1 MINHYYWPTPN
12 GHKTAIMLEEVGLDY
27 KLYPINILEGEQFTE
42 DFIAISPNN
51 RVPAIVDLDGPQ
63 GEPFKVFESG
73 AILMYLA
80 EKSGMLWPI
89 DMAERYDAIQ
99 WLMFQMGNVG
109 PMFGQNGYFQG
120 YCPEDVPLAKERYH
134 TICNQLYGVLDARL
148 VSSEYLAGSEYSI
161 ADVATFPWML
171 PKQQQ
176 MHRIDIEQYP
186 NVGRWLDLVATR
198 PAVQLGIA
206 ALEDNMKVGNP
217 TKQTYENL
225 FGSAQFER

>member
-1 MINHYYWPTPN
+1 VINHYYWPTPN

-89 DMAERYDAIQ
+89 DVAERYDAIQ

-148 VSSEYLAGSEYSI
+148 VSNEYLAGSEYSI